1 MNWLKKLILIK
12 QIEKLLK
19 ELLMNDRW
27 TSRKFWLV
35 VGVLVASYVLVFK
48 GMLPVDK
55 WMEWAKWVITGYL
68 AVNLG
73 ESVAQ
78 KFSPNGK

>member
-19 ELLMNDRW
+19 ELLMDESRW

-35 VGVLVASYVLVFK
+35 VGVLAASYVLVWK
-48 GMLPVDK
+48 GPLSVDK
-55 WMEWAKWVITGYL
+55 WLEWAKWILMTYL
-68 AVNLG
+68 VVNG
-73 ESVAQ
+73 AE